1 MTENEKELIFERAKT
16 ALKRIEDENTSWNP
30 FNKEQQCA
38 WAWGRRHEAM
48 QIIKALDLT
57 LDYMIWESEQEND

>member
-1 MTENEKELIFERAKT
+1 MTENEKELIFERAKP
-16 ALKRIEDENTSWNP
+16 ALDKIEEGDVSWNP
-30 FNKEQQCA
+30 YDEEQQCA

>member
-1 MTENEKELIFERAKT
+1 MTDHEKELIFERAKK
-16 ALKRIEDENTSWNP
+16 ALDKIEDENLSWNP
-30 FNKEQQCA
+30 YNKEQQGA
-38 WAWGRRHEAM
+38 WTWGRRHEAM